1 MGHRA
6 SQDKA
11 FWGGGAAAAAA
22 AGWHCLRAG
31 HGARAA
37 GSPHGRRFGRAS
49 AWSQRRAF
57 GGQVSTAKGGSR
69 ASIGI
74 WGPLAVVGG

>member
-11 FWGGGAAAAAA
+11 FWGGGGAAAAA
-22 AGWHCLRAG
+22 AGWHCQRAG
-31 HGARAA
+31 HGAA
-37 GSPHGRRFGRAS
+37 GIPHGRRFGRAS

-57 GGQVSTAKGGSR
+57 GGHVSTEKGGSR

-74 WGPLAVVGG
+74 WGPLAFVGG